1 MIATNGD
8 AGVRDRGRAS
18 SPHTRAAYA
27 GALQRLGT
35 WLDGRPL
42 DDRNLAAYLRT
53 LQRADRARATAAV
66 VVSAVRRAARGA
78 GERAPDGPR
87 TRRAI
92 EGFRRRAAAARG
104 RSLARGLTAEEC
116 GAVLATCCLEL
127 IRLC

>member
-18 SPHTRAAYA
+18 SPHTDAAYA
-27 GALQRLGT
+27 GALQRLGA

-66 VVSAVRRAARGA
+66 VVSA
-78 GERAPDGPR
+78 P
-87 TRRAI
+87 
-92 EGFRRRAAAARG
+92 
-104 RSLARGLTAEEC
+104 
-116 GAVLATCCLEL
+116 
-127 IRLC
+127 LCPENVAK

>member
-18 SPHTRAAYA
+18 SPHTDAAYA
-27 GALQRLGT
+27 GALQRLGA

-66 VVSAVRRAARGA
+66 VVSAIRRATRGAASGRRTARGP
-78 GERAPDGPR
+78 GGRSRASADGRPPR
-87 TRRAI
+87 GAAAW
-92 EGFRRRAAAARG
+92 RAA
-104 RSLARGLTAEEC
+104 
-116 GAVLATCCLEL
+116 
-127 IRLC
+127 